1 MSPLIRTI
9 GRALRNGWDLV
20 TSPHPRSRLD
30 GMHQRGSAGRDIGR
44 CCLGAA
50 VFLTSFQL
58 TGEGPVSLP
67 SPSASL
73 YNPARIVAPPSGFVP
88 TVPKGF
94 RVSVFASGFEEP
106 RWLAVAPNGDVFVS
120 DSAAGRIVVLPDPSR
135 QTPAKTRDVFAEHL
149 SLPFGIAFRGD
160 FIYVAEQNAVD
171 RFRFDRRT
179 SRRLGEKEQLF
190 ALPEAMIS
198 NAPRIYPHWTRSL
211 AFSQDGKLL
220 FVSVGTKSNVSLEHD
235 PARAVV
241 LVCDP
246 DARSCRVY
254 ARGLRNAVGIAVDP
268 ATGHLWADV
277 NERGDLGDDLPPD
290 YFTHVREGG
299 FYGFPFSYIGG
310 HVDLRVKPQRPDLVA
325 KSIVPDVLLPAHSS
339 PLQCVFYEGRQFPRT
354 YWHGAFI
361 AEHGSTN
368 RSRKIGYAVVFVP
381 FRGGKPTAGAELFA
395 SGWVPD
401 PAQAEAYGRPVGVA
415 VAKDGSLLVSD
426 DGAKVIWRVFY
437 QP

>member
-1 MSPLIRTI
+1 
-9 GRALRNGWDLV
+9 
-20 TSPHPRSRLD
+20 
-30 GMHQRGSAGRDIGR
+30 MHQRGSAGRDIGR

-179 SRRLGEKEQLF
+179 SRRLGEKEQL
-190 ALPEAMIS
+190 
-198 NAPRIYPHWTRSL
+198 
-211 AFSQDGKLL
+211 
-220 FVSVGTKSNVSLEHD
+220 
-235 PARAVV
+235 
-241 LVCDP
+241 
-246 DARSCRVY
+246 
-254 ARGLRNAVGIAVDP
+254 
-268 ATGHLWADV
+268 
-277 NERGDLGDDLPPD
+277 
-290 YFTHVREGG
+290 
-299 FYGFPFSYIGG
+299 
-310 HVDLRVKPQRPDLVA
+310 
-325 KSIVPDVLLPAHSS
+325 
-339 PLQCVFYEGRQFPRT
+339 
-354 YWHGAFI
+354 
-361 AEHGSTN
+361 
-368 RSRKIGYAVVFVP
+368 IGYAVVFVP
-381 FRGGKPTAGAELFA
+381 FRGGNPTAGAELFA